1 MENFFKWLAVPIPKD
16 ELETYFNMNNI
27 NREKV
32 DLFLDILMSLNATIT
47 KTYLGDSE
55 DNSLSVAYTDED
67 KEKHFNWCWAKTIDS
82 FKKENILLKENGEHK
97 NYLKNFYLEI
107 FYSKK
112 NKIDNV
118 DISKFVS
125 ELFSIDGDFS
135 KADLE
140 ILTELYKVLDKNI
153 EFKKFN

>member
-27 NREKV
+27 NREKI

-67 KEKHFNWCWAKTIDS
+67 KEKHFNWCWVKTIDS
-82 FKKENILLKENGEHK
+82 FKKENIVLNNEGSHK
-97 NYLKNFYLEI
+97 TYLKNFYNRTCVL
-107 FYSKK
+107 FLAA
-112 NKIDNV
+112 NKY
-118 DISKFVS
+118 F
-125 ELFSIDGDFS
+125 
-135 KADLE
+135 
-140 ILTELYKVLDKNI
+140 ILAIPNTNNNLSSVRVQPIVK
-153 EFKKFN
+153 

>member
-32 DLFLDILMSLNATIT
+32 DLFLDILMSLNAAIT

-82 FKKENILLKENGEHK
+82 FKKENIILNENGDHYK
-97 NYLKNFYLEI
+97 YLKI
-107 FYSKK
+107 FYFDIFY
-112 NKIDNV
+112 NKIDGINHLA
-118 DISKFVS
+118 IKSFIK
-125 ELFSIDGDFS
+125 ELFDIEGTYS
-135 KADLE
+135 KADLQ
-140 ILTELYKVLDKNI
+140 ILTEIYKLLDNNLVIK
-153 EFKKFN
+153 